1 MQSEANPIKQ
11 GQSAYKNAAM
21 KAPTPTTDPATARM
35 VAAAPVDA
43 APVAVPVAVV
53 ISFPSVPVA
62 VGVTTPSVPV
72 MPAPWLEGVGVAT
85 GANEVLPL
93 AFWEK
98 TIKVVELVPVPACQ
112 VWRPGPRS
120 GIVAAT
126 PTDVAA
132 SGWVRACEGCVG
144 CEVTTAGMPVTT
156 PRELVWVRK
165 VVWG

>member
-1 MQSEANPIKQ
+1 MAR
-11 GQSAYKNAAM
+11 SAYKNAAM
-21 KAPTPTTDPATARM
+21 KAPTPTTDPATARI

-62 VGVTTPSVPV
+62 VGVTTPSLPV
-72 MPAPWLEGVGVAT
+72 IPATPLGVGVAT

-93 AFWEK
+93 TFWEK
-98 TIKVVELVPVPACQ
+98 TIRVVELVPVPANQ

-126 PTDVAA
+126 PTEVAA
-132 SGWVRACEGCVG
+132 SGWVSAWEGCEGWDVA
-144 CEVTTAGMPVTT
+144 TAGMPVTT

-165 VVWG
+165 VVCGWASMEDES